1 MPEPARVLVCRD
13 HETITEINK
22 RPMTEATVTKKS
34 KNPKA
39 LKLLPDEL
47 MGQLLARM
55 QSRDA
60 ESILSE
66 SGLAG

>member
-1 MPEPARVLVCRD
+1 
-13 HETITEINK
+13 
-22 RPMTEATVTKKS
+22 MTEATVTKKS